1 MKDKCKGQPW
11 FTEKIAG
18 QRRCFHDAEVEWL
31 KCIDPGKKET
41 KKGGVSQSEEGIC

>member
-31 KCIDPGKKET
+31 KCRSR
-41 KKGGVSQSEEGIC
+41 KKGDKEGRCISK